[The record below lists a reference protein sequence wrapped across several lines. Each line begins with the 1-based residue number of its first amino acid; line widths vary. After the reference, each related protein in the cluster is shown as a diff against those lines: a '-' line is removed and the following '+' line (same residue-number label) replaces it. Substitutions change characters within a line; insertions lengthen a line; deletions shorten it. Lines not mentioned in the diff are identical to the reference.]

1 MMIIDQP
8 FLKKKNTAI
17 SDILIMIKFYCYS
30 KLEHYVV
37 IFFQKIL
44 FEPVKVC
51 LAECNSTEILPGSQL
66 GKYAKAWL
74 QKLRINI

>member
-1 MMIIDQP
+1 M
-8 FLKKKNTAI
+8 
-17 SDILIMIKFYCYS
+17 
-30 KLEHYVV
+30 
-37 IFFQKIL
+37 

-74 QKLRINI
+74 QKLKIINIYIVINSIIFKNSNRLIRSNQIF